1 MKNWLWI
8 TVLLNSLAAQEM
20 TKPEKPGTANYTMQ
34 AKLLPAEK
42 AVQGWY
48 ELEWWNFSKDTVY
61 ELQFHLYLNA
71 FKNERSTFFKEGG
84 GKKRSS
90 AEPTSEQDWGWIDS
104 LRFTLDGE
112 ELTFEF
118 IHPDD
123 DNEDD
128 QTVIRMPLPEP
139 VAPQSAIRIHCRFY
153 SKLPRVF
160 ERTGFTEDDFYMIA
174 QWYPKIGVWE
184 NGQWNC
190 HQFHANSEFYADFGH
205 YRMTITVPS
214 GYIVGANAPLVKKE
228 IQDTVTTYHYI
239 QKNVID
245 AVWTASPHFTEMK
258 QTVMS
263 GNRSVEVTYL
273 FSPGREPMAER
284 YRACVPAMF
293 QYFYEWIGEY
303 PYPNFTI
310 VDVPLGEEL
319 ASGGME
325 YPTLV
330 TTGSYFGPYWM
341 NRLFRHSFLEVVTFH
356 EFAHN
361 YFQSMLASNE
371 FEEPWLDEGFA
382 SYIEHRALERYFNAP
397 GKIGSMFNVWG
408 ATYTSMDYHRS
419 SYLRHPDGG
428 TVAGKSWTIP
438 RGFYQTAFYSK
449 PVLILT
455 TLERYL
461 GQATM
466 DKILSTYFQRWRF
479 KHPKT
484 QDFID
489 VVHDVSGRD
498 MQWFFDQFIYTAKIV
513 DYKVADIASE
523 PADASGWIHS
533 VVSVRNNGEAVM
545 PVSICFRFEN
555 GDSLITEWDGKES
568 ERKFEFNASSK
579 IVSCRI
585 DPEKINVMDTR
596 WSNNFLSVESFYA
609 GITRYTLR
617 FQYWMQSL
625 LMNLAAFI

>member
-1 MKNWLWI
+1 MKRWLLI
-8 TVLLNSLAAQEM
+8 IGLLLNTLAAQEM
-20 TKPEKPGTANYTMQ
+20 TNKSGTANYDLT
-34 AKLLPAEK
+34 ARLLPVQK
-42 AVQGWY
+42 AVQGSY
-48 ELEWWNFSKDTVY
+48 KLEWWNFSKDTVR
-61 ELQFHLYLNA
+61 EMQFHLYLNA

-84 GKKRSS
+84 GRTRSS
-90 AEPTSEQDWGWIDS
+90 SEAMSEQDCGWIDS
-104 LRFTLDGE
+104 LEFSIDGTK
-112 ELTFEF
+112 LPYEF
-118 IHPDD
+118 IQMDD
-123 DNEDD
+123 ENEDD
-128 QTVIRMPLPEP
+128 QTVIRISLPHP
-139 VAPQSAIRIHCRFY
+139 VWPQSSIRIDGRFY

-160 ERTGFTEDDFYMIA
+160 ERTGFTEDEFYMIA

-190 HQFHANSEFYADFGH
+190 HQFHANSEFYADFGD
-205 YRMTITVPS
+205 YRMRITVPS
-214 GYIVGANAPLVKKE
+214 EYIVGANAQLEKKE
-228 IQDTVTTYHYI
+228 TYDSTTTYHFF

-258 QTVMS
+258 QTVAS
-263 GNRSVEVTYL
+263 GERSVEVTYL
-273 FSPGREPMAER
+273 FSPGREKMAER

-341 NRLFRHSFLEVVTFH
+341 NRFVDNSFLEVVTFH

-382 SYIEHRALERYFNAP
+382 SYAEHRALERYFNTP
-397 GKIGSMFNVWG
+397 GKVGLMFDIGG
-408 ATYTSMDYHRS
+408 AAYTSMDYHRS
-419 SYLRHPDGG
+419 SYLKHPDRG
-428 TVAGKSWTIP
+428 TVAGKSWVIP
-438 RGFYQTAFYSK
+438 RSFYQTAVYSK

-461 GQATM
+461 GRSVM
-466 DKILSTYFQRWRF
+466 DKILSTYYQRWRF

-489 VVHDVSGRD
+489 VVNNVSGRD
-498 MQWFFDQFIYTAKIV
+498 MQWFFDQFIFTSKAV
-513 DYKVADIASE
+513 DYEVVDITYE
-523 PADASGWIHS
+523 TDEASGLIHNI
-533 VVSVRNNGEAVM
+533 VNIRNNGEAVM

-555 GDSLITEWDGKES
+555 SDSLTAEWDGKAT
-568 ERKFEFNASSK
+568 ERKFEFNTTSK
-579 IVSCRI
+579 IVSCWI
-585 DPEKINVMDTR
+585 DPEKINVMDVR
-596 WSNNFLSVESFYA
+596 WSNNFLSVESSYE
-609 GITRYTLR
+609 GIARYTLR
-617 FQYWMQSL
+617 IQNWVQSL
-625 LMNLAAFI
+625 LMNLSVFI